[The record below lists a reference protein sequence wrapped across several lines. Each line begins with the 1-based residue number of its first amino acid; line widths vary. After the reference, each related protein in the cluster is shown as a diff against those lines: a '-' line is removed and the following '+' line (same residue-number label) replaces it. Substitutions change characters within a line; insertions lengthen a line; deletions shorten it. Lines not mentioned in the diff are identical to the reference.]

1 MGWPRLVP
9 VGNVAMKTYLDK
21 DPTTS
26 TDNNRIFFP
35 FYLWFHSL
43 FYNVRALMYFLR
55 KEISY
60 REVCKEIVLMGQY
73 VLTFHITFRMTL
85 FIYRKFQNL

>member
-1 MGWPRLVP
+1 
-9 VGNVAMKTYLDK
+9 
-21 DPTTS
+21 
-26 TDNNRIFFP
+26 
-35 FYLWFHSL
+35 
-43 FYNVRALMYFLR
+43 MYFLR

-85 FIYRKFQNL
+85 FIYRKFQNLWRLIIWNDLTRYLHILSIWF